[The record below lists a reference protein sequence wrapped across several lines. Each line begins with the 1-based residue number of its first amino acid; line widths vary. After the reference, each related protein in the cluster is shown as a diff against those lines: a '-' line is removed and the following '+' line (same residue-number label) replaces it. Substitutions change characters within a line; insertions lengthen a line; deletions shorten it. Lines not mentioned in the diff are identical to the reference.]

1 MCVAMT
7 AVPIDLRRPGRYHV
21 VGVGGPGTSALA
33 LVLVGMGHDVSG
45 SDRAESAMLDRLR
58 SAGVRV
64 LVGHSEDHVRG
75 CDAVTASSAV
85 PSDNIELVAARA
97 QGITVLSR
105 GEMLAAICA
114 CADTVAIAGTA
125 GKTTVTSMLAMVL
138 ETAGLAPSWIVG
150 GDAVDLGGGARWTGG
165 RLLVVE
171 ADESDGTFRELPVHA
186 TVLTNVHVDHLDH
199 FGTVEAIAEGFDA
212 YLAAVAGP
220 KVVCADDPIAA
231 RLGAVH
237 GATTYGLSANAHWQ
251 AREIVT
257 SGPRQRFTVRH
268 LGEEVGVVALGQPG
282 AHNVRNALGALAMAV
297 ELGVP
302 VDVATDALAGYS
314 GVARR
319 FDRRGTRKGITFVDD
334 YAHIPTKIEAAIE
347 AAHSGNDGW
356 DRVVVVFQPNR
367 YSRMS
372 VMTDE
377 YRDAFVGADLVV
389 ITEIYPSGERRI
401 PGVTAASLAEL
412 LRQAHPDRP
421 VVWLPER
428 EQLVSWLARELEPGD
443 LCLSMGC
450 GDIALLPDEVQAL
463 MEREQ

>member
-1 MCVAMT
+1 MCDAMS
-7 AVPIDLRRPGRYHV
+7 AVPIDLRLPGRFHV

-33 LVLVGMGHDVSG
+33 LVLAGMGHDVSG
-45 SDRAESAMLDRLR
+45 SDRVESAMLDRLR
-58 SAGVRV
+58 GAGVRV
-64 LVGHSEDHVRG
+64 FLGHAEEQVEG

-85 PSDNIELVAARA
+85 PFENPELVAARA
-97 QGITVLSR
+97 RGISVLTR

-114 CADTVAIAGTA
+114 CADTIAIAGTA
-125 GKTTVTSMLAMVL
+125 GKTTVTSMLAMIL

-165 RLLVVE
+165 RWLVVE
-171 ADESDGTFRELPVHA
+171 ADESDGTFRDLPVHA
-186 TVLTNVHVDHLDH
+186 TVLTNVHIDHLDH
-199 FGTVEAIAEGFDA
+199 FGTVQAIEDGFDA
-212 YLAAVAGP
+212 YLGAVAGP

-231 RLGAVH
+231 RLATAH
-237 GATTYGLSANAHWQ
+237 GATTYGLTRGADWQ
-251 AREIVT
+251 AVDLVA

-268 LGEEVGVVALGQPG
+268 DGEDVGVVALGQPG

-297 ELGVP
+297 ELGLP
-302 VDVATDALAGYS
+302 VDAATDALAGYS

-319 FDRRGTRKGITFVDD
+319 FDRRGVSNGVTFVDD

-347 AAHSGNDGW
+347 AAQSGNDGW
-356 DRVVVVFQPNR
+356 DRIVVVFQPNR

-372 VMTDE
+372 VMTEE

-401 PGVTAASLAEL
+401 PGVTAASLVEV
-412 LRQAHPDRP
+412 LRQAHPERP

-428 EQLVSWLARELEPGD
+428 SQLVSWLARELEGGD

-450 GDIALLPDEVQAL
+450 GDVALLPDEVRAL
-463 MEREQ
+463 MEESA